1 MHRTAQW
8 PVPRYRQLKRSRG
21 RSRPACPRRPPGP
34 QLAPT
39 AWRETRQRRRH
50 GADAPHG
57 ATCSPSAAQR
67 ASCKAHATSCPPSRR
82 ENPAARQH
90 EGQGEDHADNP
101 PARSFSR
108 QPGMR
113 PSPPI
118 HPLPRGTRNGPS
130 SVPRRAPPKQH
141 VCDQGCSS
149 KLARV
154 LGVTPG
160 MWGQLLTS
168 ASVSDC
174 ACTYLRST
182 IGLGI
187 FQYFPQPCRRS
198 RQHGRLEQQKCD
210 GVKHSQHMMNNV
222 VS

>member
-1 MHRTAQW
+1 MVSYRDRLITHVILHELGWALGFSLRLTSPPFWEGTDSQRAEPATLPCQCTAQW

-21 RSRPACPRRPPGP
+21 GARPACPRRPPGP

-101 PARSFSR
+101 PARSLSLASSECVHHHPYILFHAEPETVPA
-108 QPGMR
+108 QFLVAHR
-113 PSPPI
+113 PSS
-118 HPLPRGTRNGPS
+118 T
-130 SVPRRAPPKQH
+130 SVTKDVPANL
-141 VCDQGCSS
+141 QGY
-149 KLARV
+149 
-154 LGVTPG
+154 LG
-160 MWGQLLTS
+160 
-168 ASVSDC
+168 
-174 ACTYLRST
+174 
-182 IGLGI
+182 
-187 FQYFPQPCRRS
+187 
-198 RQHGRLEQQKCD
+198 
-210 GVKHSQHMMNNV
+210 
-222 VS
+222 

>member
-1 MHRTAQW
+1 MILHGLGWALGFSLRLTSPPFWEGTDSQRAEPATLPCQCTAQW

-21 RSRPACPRRPPGP
+21 GARPACPRRPPGP

-101 PARSFSR
+101 PARSLSR
-108 QPGMR
+108 QLGMR

-118 HPLPRGTRNGPS
+118 HPLPRRTRNGPS
-130 SVPRRAPPKQH
+130 SSPCRPPPKQR
-141 VCDQGCSS
+141 VCDLGCSS
-149 KLARV
+149 KRARV
-154 LGVTPG
+154 LWATPF
-160 MWGQLLTS
+160 MRGQLLT
-168 ASVSDC
+168 
-174 ACTYLRST
+174 
-182 IGLGI
+182 
-187 FQYFPQPCRRS
+187 
-198 RQHGRLEQQKCD
+198 
-210 GVKHSQHMMNNV
+210 
-222 VS
+222 